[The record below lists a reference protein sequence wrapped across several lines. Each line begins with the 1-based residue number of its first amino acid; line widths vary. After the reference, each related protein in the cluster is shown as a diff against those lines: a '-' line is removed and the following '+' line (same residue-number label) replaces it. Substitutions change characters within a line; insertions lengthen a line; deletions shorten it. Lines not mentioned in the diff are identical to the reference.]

1 MTSIRTL
8 AVSVA
13 ALLGADAAHAQTAAD
28 APPLVVYS
36 AGSMVGALGAM
47 LDRYTAETGRKT
59 DLHTGPAGLML
70 GRIEAGDAVDVFVSA
85 NMAHPKSLTAEHK
98 STSTVV
104 FARNRIC
111 VTARPDVGLTSGNLL
126 DTLLDPKIRIGT
138 STPKADPG
146 GDYAWALFDKA
157 GTVRPGADAILK
169 AKARQIAGG
178 SILPAPPKSAAPAPE
193 STALEGL
200 VKQQVDVS
208 IGYCSGH
215 SAKRDSSVTQVSLPP
230 NLALPVDYG
239 MTVLTTSAD
248 PARREAAD
256 RLALY
261 LMSPEAQAMMKP
273 YGFIPVAEGES
284 PF

>member
-1 MTSIRTL
+1 MTRIRAL
-8 AVSVA
+8 ALTVV
-13 ALLGADAAHAQTAAD
+13 LLFAGGAEATAQTPAD

-47 LDRYTAETGRKT
+47 LQRYTAETGIKT

-70 GRIEAGDAVDVFVSA
+70 ERIEAGDAVDLFVSA
-85 NMAHPKSLTAEHK
+85 NMTHPQRLTAEHK
-98 STSTVV
+98 STATVV

-111 VTARPDVGLTSGNLL
+111 VSARPQVGLTSENLL
-126 DTLLDPKIRIGT
+126 ARLLDPKIRIGT

-157 GTVRPGADAILK
+157 ETLRPGAAAILK
-169 AKARQIAGG
+169 AKARQIVGG
-178 SILPAPPKSAAPAPE
+178 RIEPTLPKSAPPKPAT
-193 STALEGL
+193 TALEGL
-200 VKQQVDVS
+200 IKQDVDVT

-215 SAKRDSSVTQVSLPP
+215 TTQQDPSVSHVQLPP

-239 MTVLTTSAD
+239 MTALTTSGDAV
-248 PARREAAD
+248 RREAAD

-261 LMSPEAQAMMKP
+261 LMSPEAQAMMIP
-273 YGFIPVAEGES
+273 YGFIPVANA
-284 PF
+284 PD